1 MHDPGILRINLD
13 HFRRLLEIEADPAK
27 QQRILKLIR
36 ETEALLSGMGSRE
49 APLQIWSLQAKLPQK
64 TASRS
69 REAESGRA
77 RVTGAWLNPA
87 EPSDVISRP
96 TRVLRSSF
104 T

>member
-1 MHDPGILRINLD
+1 MHDPAILRINLD
-13 HFRRLLEIEADPAK
+13 HFRRLLETEADPAK

-36 ETEALLSGMGSRE
+36 ETEAPLSEIGSRE
-49 APLQIWSLQAKLPQK
+49 APPQIWSLQARLPQR

-69 REAESGRA
+69 RETERGRA
-77 RVTGAWLNPA
+77 RVTGAWWNPA
-87 EPSDVISRP
+87 EPRDVISRP